1 MDYQPNDFT
10 VAEMREALRQEGL
23 SVGGAKAELIL
34 RLNENDPGVWER
46 LNEQRKKIINSGDR
60 LNLDDARLVPGAI
73 LMRGWR
79 RSTIRRDQCERIERA

>member
-10 VAEMREALRQEGL
+10 VAEMRKALQQEGL

-46 LNEQRKKIINSGDR
+46 LNEQQKKNDKCGRS
-60 LNLDDARLVPGAI
+60 LEPG
-73 LMRGWR
+73 R
-79 RSTIRRDQCERIERA
+79 CPPV